1 MPTQRLSPRDQ
12 RASSSEFWAEE
23 RRDSRAARPLQIPDE
38 SRERPGRDGHAHV
51 PTRGPT
57 SPGPTALAG
66 MARSQTDVSA
76 MQPRET
82 GPPVRGPRR
91 ARPRNAGRTEHAR
104 AGTSRSHRRVESPG
118 AAELR
123 ERFEGDR
130 VAGRTEQ
137 RPTRAPASPARGG
150 TEQQTASSLKSRSF
164 CPFRS
169 SKQ

>member
-104 AGTSRSHRRVESPG
+104 AGTGVPS
-118 AAELR
+118 
-123 ERFEGDR
+123 
-130 VAGRTEQ
+130 
-137 RPTRAPASPARGG
+137 ARGHR
-150 TEQQTASSLKSRSF
+150 TANSVVAQESEFLPVSLLQTVAFWF
-164 CPFRS
+164 CTSCWKLCFVSGR
-169 SKQ
+169 KNINIEKLNE